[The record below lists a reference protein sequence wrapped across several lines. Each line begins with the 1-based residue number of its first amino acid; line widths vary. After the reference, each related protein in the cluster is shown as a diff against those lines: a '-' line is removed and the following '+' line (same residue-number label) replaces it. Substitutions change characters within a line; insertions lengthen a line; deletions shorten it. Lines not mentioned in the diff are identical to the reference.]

1 MATVNIAKD
10 NKTTLYIGGIDQH
23 VDSAILHAAFIPF
36 GEIVAVQLSP
46 DASKGNQNTHKGFG
60 FVEYELPE
68 DCQAAID
75 NMHLAELNGKVI
87 KVQLAKPHNITATSH
102 RAVWTEESWLQKY
115 ANTTE
120 EDKQE
125 DAEETTQQTANSDD
139 DSNTDEENAYKP
151 SGNKKGG
158 RSRVYLD
165 IALAGT
171 LAGRIEIELRGD
183 VVPKTAENFRALC
196 TGEAGFGFK
205 NSSFH
210 RIIPQFMC
218 QGGDITKGNG
228 TGGKSIYG
236 GKFADENFILKHT
249 EPGTLSMANSG
260 PNTNGSQFFICTEK
274 TAWLDGKHVVFGQVV
289 SGMNVVREMERCG
302 SSNGKT
308 SKRVTIVD
316 CGEI

>member
-10 NKTTLYIGGIDQH
+10 NKTTLYIGGIDQQ

-36 GEIVAVQLSP
+36 GEIVAVQLPP
-46 DASKGNQNTHKGFG
+46 DGSKDAKPNTHKGFG
-60 FVEYELPE
+60 FVEYELPD

-75 NMHLAELNGKVI
+75 NMHLSELNGKVI

-115 ANTTE
+115 ANA
-120 EDKQE
+120 EDDKGKSAQ
-125 DAEETTQQTANSDD
+125 ETTQQTANSDD
-139 DSNTDEENAYKP
+139 DSDAEQENTYKP
-151 SGNKKGG
+151 SGKGG
-158 RSRVYLD
+158 KSRVYLD
-165 IALAGT
+165 IAISGNV
-171 LAGRIEIELRGD
+171 AGRIEIELRGD

-196 TGEAGFGFK
+196 TGEAGFGFR

-236 GKFADENFILKHT
+236 GKFADENFTLKHT
-249 EPGTLSMANSG
+249 EPGVLSMANSG

-274 TAWLDGKHVVFGQVV
+274 TAWLDGKHVVFGRVV

-308 SKRVTIVD
+308 SKPVTIVD

>member
-10 NKTTLYIGGIDQH
+10 NKTTLYIGGIDQL
-23 VDSAILHAAFIPF
+23 VDTATLHAAFIPF

-46 DASKGNQNTHKGFG
+46 DNSKNSSTHKGFG

-75 NMHLAELNGKVI
+75 NMHLAELHGKVI

-115 ANTTE
+115 ANTE
-120 EDKQE
+120 EDKK
-125 DAEETTQQTANSDD
+125 DADETTQQTANSDSDD
-139 DSNTDEENAYKP
+139 DSDAEEKSTYKP
-151 SGNKKGG
+151 SAKGG

-165 IALAGT
+165 IAIGGS
-171 LAGRIEIELRGD
+171 LAGRIEIDLRGD

-196 TGEAGFGFK
+196 TGEVGFGYK
-205 NSSFH
+205 NSVFH

-236 GKFADENFILKHT
+236 GKFADENFTLKHT
-249 EPGTLSMANSG
+249 EAGTLSMANSG

-308 SKRVTIVD
+308 LKRVTIAD

>member
-1 MATVNIAKD
+1 MSAVNISKD
-10 NKTTLYIGGIDQH
+10 NKTTLYIGGLDQE
-23 VDSAILHAAFIPF
+23 VTENILHAAFIPF
-36 GEIVAVQLSP
+36 GEIVAVQIPGDS
-46 DASKGNQNTHKGFG
+46 SKSSNRHKGFG

-75 NMHLAELNGKVI
+75 NMHLSEINGKVI
-87 KVQLAKPHNITATSH
+87 KVQLANPHVVTATSN

-115 ANTTE
+115 AGVDNDNKDEDMKDASDNE
-120 EDKQE
+120 E
-125 DAEETTQQTANSDD
+125 
-139 DSNTDEENAYKP
+139 SNEPIKNVKP
-151 SGNKKGG
+151 APTKGG

-165 IALAGT
+165 IQIGGS

-196 TGEAGFGFK
+196 TGELGFGYK
-205 NSSFH
+205 NSVFH

-236 GKFADENFILKHT
+236 GRFEDENFILKHT
-249 EPGTLSMANSG
+249 EAGTLSMANAG

-274 TAWLDGKHVVFGQVV
+274 TAWLDGKHVVFGRVL
-289 SGMNVVREMERCG
+289 SGMNVVREMEKCG
-302 SSNGKT
+302 SSSGKT

-316 CGEI
+316 CGQL

>member
-23 VDSAILHAAFIPF
+23 VNSAILHAAFIPF

-46 DASKGNQNTHKGFG
+46 DGSKDARPNTHKGFG

-68 DCQAAID
+68 DCQAALD

-115 ANTTE
+115 ANA
-120 EDKQE
+120 EDDKSKSAQ
-125 DAEETTQQTANSDD
+125 ETTQQTANSDD
-139 DSNTDEENAYKP
+139 DSDSEQENTYKP
-151 SGNKKGG
+151 SGKGG

-165 IALAGT
+165 IAIGGSV
-171 LAGRIEIELRGD
+171 AGRIEIELRGD
-183 VVPKTAENFRALC
+183 VVPKTADNFRALC

-236 GKFADENFILKHT
+236 GKFADENFTLKHT
-249 EPGTLSMANSG
+249 EAGILSMANSG

-274 TAWLDGKHVVFGQVV
+274 TPWLDGKHVVFGLVV
-289 SGMNVVREMERCG
+289 SGLNVVRDMERCG

>member
-1 MATVNIAKD
+1 MAAVNISKD
-10 NKTTLYIGGIDQH
+10 NKTTLYIGGLDQGITE
-23 VDSAILHAAFIPF
+23 SMLHAAFIPF
-36 GEIVAVQLSP
+36 GEIVAVQIPLDTSN
-46 DASKGNQNTHKGFG
+46 DSTNTHKGFG
-60 FVEYELPE
+60 FVEFELPE

-87 KVQLAKPHNITATSH
+87 KVQLANPHIVTATSN

-115 ANTTE
+115 AGV
-120 EDKQE
+120 
-125 DAEETTQQTANSDD
+125 
-139 DSNTDEENAYKP
+139 DSNNDNKDKEMKDAPENTSDEDEDNNKASHVKP
-151 SGNKKGG
+151 APSKGG
-158 RSRVYLD
+158 KSRVYLD
-165 IALAGT
+165 IQIGGS

-196 TGEAGFGFK
+196 TGELGFGYK
-205 NSSFH
+205 NSVFH

-228 TGGKSIYG
+228 TGGKSIYDG
-236 GKFADENFILKHT
+236 RFEDENFVLKHT
-249 EPGTLSMANSG
+249 EPGILSMANAG

-274 TAWLDGKHVVFGQVV
+274 TSWLDGKHVVFGRVL
-289 SGMNVVREMERCG
+289 SGMNVVREMEKCG

-316 CGEI
+316 CGQL

>member
-46 DASKGNQNTHKGFG
+46 DNSKDKAGSNTHKGFG

-115 ANTTE
+115 ANT
-120 EDKQE
+120 EDNKE
-125 DAEETTQQTANSDD
+125 DADETEQQAANSDD
-139 DSNTDEENAYKP
+139 DSDVEEKSTYKP
-151 SGNKKGG
+151 SAKGG

-165 IALAGT
+165 IAIGGS

-196 TGEAGFGFK
+196 TGEAGFGYK

-249 EPGTLSMANSG
+249 EAGTLSMANSG

>member
-10 NKTTLYIGGIDQH
+10 NKTTLYIGGIDQL
-23 VDSAILHAAFIPF
+23 VDTATLHAAFIPF

-46 DASKGNQNTHKGFG
+46 DNSKNKTGSSTHKGFG

-75 NMHLAELNGKVI
+75 NMHLAELHGKVI

-115 ANTTE
+115 ANTE
-120 EDKQE
+120 ENKQ
-125 DAEETTQQTANSDD
+125 DADETAQQTANSDD
-139 DSNTDEENAYKP
+139 DSDVEEKNTYKP
-151 SGNKKGG
+151 SAKGG

-165 IALAGT
+165 IAIGGS
-171 LAGRIEIELRGD
+171 LAGRVEIELRGD

-196 TGEAGFGFK
+196 TGEAGFGYK
-205 NSSFH
+205 NSVFH

-249 EPGTLSMANSG
+249 EAGTLSMANSG